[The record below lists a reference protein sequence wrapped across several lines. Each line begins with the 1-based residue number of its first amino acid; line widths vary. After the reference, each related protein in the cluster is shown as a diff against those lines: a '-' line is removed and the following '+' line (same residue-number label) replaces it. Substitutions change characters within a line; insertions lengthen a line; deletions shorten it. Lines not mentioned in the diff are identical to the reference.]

1 MCRIRRADRAN
12 CAHTSCWLIASPGCG
27 QHGTW
32 RLLHAVW
39 TQYLETAGHTRLAR
53 GSIRLLI
60 VYEARATALQQTKST
75 TRARVPPSQDHHR
88 SAAAIGRSVDREKW
102 SLERGVDVGCGKFA
116 WGKQR
121 LGGSISTVAAALR
134 SLSGRFWAGGP
145 TGQQTGQAGQ
155 HRTDRTDR
163 TACRTAETVLSLS
176 LACDIP
182 QARHPNTERPPCV
195 PQRSRKHTRQQPP
208 FIHWFDILLRSTNR
222 RRIR

>member
-75 TRARVPPSQDHHR
+75 TRSRVPPSQDSHG
-88 SAAAIGRSVDREKW
+88 AASAIGRSREVE
-102 SLERGVDVGCGKFA
+102 SGERGRC
-116 WGKQR
+116 W
-121 LGGSISTVAAALR
+121 LR
-134 SLSGRFWAGGP
+134 QVCLW
-145 TGQQTGQAGQ
+145 
-155 HRTDRTDR
+155 
-163 TACRTAETVLSLS
+163 
-176 LACDIP
+176 
-182 QARHPNTERPPCV
+182 
-195 PQRSRKHTRQQPP
+195 
-208 FIHWFDILLRSTNR
+208 
-222 RRIR
+222 

>member
-27 QHGTW
+27 QHGTR

-53 GSIRLLI
+53 GPIRLLI

-88 SAAAIGRSVDREKW
+88 SAAAIGRSIDRDKW

-134 SLSGRFWAGGP
+134 SLSGRFWAGGG
-145 TGQQTGQAGQ
+145 TGQQLCG
-155 HRTDRTDR
+155 RTH
-163 TACRTAETVLSLS
+163 A
-176 LACDIP
+176 
-182 QARHPNTERPPCV
+182 
-195 PQRSRKHTRQQPP
+195 
-208 FIHWFDILLRSTNR
+208 
-222 RRIR
+222 

>member
-75 TRARVPPSQDHHR
+75 TPTRACHPRKDSHGGSSHR
-88 SAAAIGRSVDREKW
+88 ECDRSREVE
-102 SLERGVDVGCGKFA
+102 SGERGRC
-116 WGKQR
+116 W
-121 LGGSISTVAAALR
+121 LR
-134 SLSGRFWAGGP
+134 QVCLW
-145 TGQQTGQAGQ
+145 
-155 HRTDRTDR
+155 
-163 TACRTAETVLSLS
+163 
-176 LACDIP
+176 
-182 QARHPNTERPPCV
+182 
-195 PQRSRKHTRQQPP
+195 
-208 FIHWFDILLRSTNR
+208 
-222 RRIR
+222 

>member
-12 CAHTSCWLIASPGCG
+12 CAHTSCWLIASPGSG
-27 QHGTW
+27 QHGTR

-53 GSIRLLI
+53 GPIRLLI

-155 HRTDRTDR
+155 HRTGRTDR

-176 LACDIP
+176 LNPAY
-182 QARHPNTERPPCV
+182 V
-195 PQRSRKHTRQQPP
+195 
-208 FIHWFDILLRSTNR
+208 
-222 RRIR
+222 